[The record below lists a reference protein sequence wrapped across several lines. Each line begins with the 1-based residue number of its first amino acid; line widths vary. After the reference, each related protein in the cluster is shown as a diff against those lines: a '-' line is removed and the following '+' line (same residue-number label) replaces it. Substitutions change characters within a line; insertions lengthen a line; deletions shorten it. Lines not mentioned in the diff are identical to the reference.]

1 LKRIFFVNNPAT
13 QQSKASSV
21 ADWVFKRTGEAIP
34 ADLYAET
41 LSTAEAISTAARATV
56 LIPDLWP
63 ESDLEMLFIPPVD
76 GPEGPATRASYTG
89 RLNRDVMRVIG
100 RAIRAEFQASGTDMM
115 KLQLDS
121 GAEVYVHIPEVRQIL
136 CVATGVTLLD

>member
-1 LKRIFFVNNPAT
+1 VNNPAT
-13 QQSKASSV
+13 RQSNAASV
-21 ADWVFKRTGEAIP
+21 ADWAFKRTGEVIP

-100 RAIRAEFQASGTDMM
+100 RAIRAAFHASGTDMM
-115 KLQLDS
+115 QLQLQLDS
-121 GAEVYVHIPEVRQIL
+121 GAEVYVHITEVRQIL
-136 CVATGVTLLD
+136 CVAVGVTLLD